1 MGLISGG
8 DLKNRRPLDSLVG
21 FRGKVLDVSCLITK
35 RAFLR
40 NDQSCK
46 GKKIKKCN
54 SLLKVKET
62 ISRKKVQ
69 LNKTIQ
75 GKQNTKKVFCLQ
87 GPLQDSSYTEKEY
100 KTTLLLGHFNPLLPI
115 ESRCGCRTLISNTKL
130 FPMKEVEKTFPV
142 PFGHII

>member
-1 MGLISGG
+1 MFGRLHLGLISGG
-8 DLKNRRPLDSLVG
+8 DLKHRRPLDSLVG
-21 FRGKVLDVSCLITK
+21 FRGKVLEVSCLFTK

-75 GKQNTKKVFCLQ
+75 GKQNTKKCFVCRALSKIVPTLKKSTKQRCFWDTSIPYF
-87 GPLQDSSYTEKEY
+87 PLKADVVV
-100 KTTLLLGHFNPLLPI
+100 GH
-115 ESRCGCRTLISNTKL
+115 
-130 FPMKEVEKTFPV
+130 
-142 PFGHII
+142 